1 MEMKLKPKLVLCCG
15 RWRSGL
21 NQFIRR
27 STSVGVVV
35 TVMALRLLRIRPLRL
50 RLMIATISTE
60 AMCIDEEVT
69 EGFGGSFML
78 RQCMLR

>member
-1 MEMKLKPKLVLCCG
+1 M
-15 RWRSGL
+15 
-21 NQFIRR
+21 
-27 STSVGVVV
+27 GVVV
-35 TVMALRLLRIRPLRL
+35 TVMSLRLLRIRPLRL
-50 RLMIATISTE
+50 RLIIATISTE